1 MVGSAPRAGRARLL
15 GGVRLVTVA
24 AVIAVSVWWGQA
36 VASTATAAAAGCPTQ
51 VRLAGSNF
59 EQLNVF
65 GCSSPGDPDA
75 ISVSH
80 NENLPGG
87 ELEVVDLR
95 HPLEPVAPCVRADT
109 PNQARVVCPEQG
121 VSSVLV
127 VTDSGDD
134 SVGVTSIGPAFILT
148 GDGNDRV
155 YTESSGTVL
164 LGNGNDQITPAASVD
179 VFGGNGTD
187 TVSYSFFPS
196 GAAVSLDDV
205 ANDGGG
211 SNIHSDVENII
222 GTDHNDVLTGS
233 ATSNHI
239 DGLEGNDLIDG
250 GLGADVLDGGLG
262 TDAVSYADRTANL
275 SVRLDG
281 LANDGQ
287 AGEADNLLQVE
298 NVTGGSGNDVLV
310 GDLFRNVLSGGP
322 GNDSIAGLGQD
333 DVLAGGP
340 GRDILDAG
348 QGTDT
353 VTYVDHAG
361 PVTAS
366 LDGIANDGQAGEGD
380 NVLNAENIIG
390 GSGNDTLTGNAGP
403 NILRGLAGN
412 DRLFGLAG
420 NDTLIGSEGTD
431 TAAGG
436 TGTDTCQAETTT
448 GCP

>member
-1 MVGSAPRAGRARLL
+1 M
-15 GGVRLVTVA
+15 TVA
-24 AVIAVSVWWGQA
+24 VVVALSVWCGQA
-36 VASTATAAAAGCPTQ
+36 VASAASPAPASASAASCPTQ
-51 VRLAGSNF
+51 VRIAGSNS
-59 EQLNVF
+59 EQLEVF
-65 GCSSPGDPDA
+65 GCSSPGDPDE

-87 ELEVVDLR
+87 EMEVVDLR
-95 HPLEPVAPCVRADT
+95 HPLEAVAPCVRADT
-109 PNQARVVCPEQG
+109 PNQVRVVCPEQG

-155 YTESSGTVL
+155 YTESRGTVL
-164 LGNGNDQITPAASVD
+164 LGNGNDQIMPAASVD
-179 VFGGNGTD
+179 VFGGDGTD

-196 GAAVSLDDV
+196 GVAVSLDDV
-205 ANDGGG
+205 VNDGGS

-222 GTDHNDVLTGS
+222 GTNHNDVLTGS

-239 DGLEGNDLIDG
+239 DGLGGNDLIDG
-250 GLGADVLDGGLG
+250 GPGADLIDSGLG
-262 TDAVSYADRTANL
+262 TDTVSYADRTADL

-287 AGEADNLLQVE
+287 TGEADNLLRVE
-298 NVTGGSGNDVLV
+298 SITGGSGNDVLV
-310 GDLFRNVLSGGP
+310 GDLFRNVLVGGP

-348 QGTDT
+348 PGTDT
-353 VTYVDHAG
+353 VTYADHTG

-412 DRLFGLAG
+412 DHLFGLAG
-420 NDTLIGSEGTD
+420 NDTLIGGDGTD

-436 TGTDTCQAETTT
+436 DGTDTCQAEATT